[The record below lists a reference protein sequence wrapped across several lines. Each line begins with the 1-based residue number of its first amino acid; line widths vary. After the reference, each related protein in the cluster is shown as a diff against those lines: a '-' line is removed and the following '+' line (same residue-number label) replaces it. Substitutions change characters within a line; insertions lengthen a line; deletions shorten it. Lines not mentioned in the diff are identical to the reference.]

1 MCICECMC
9 VSFLFFRVYFCVSV
23 FCFPFFFFLVRVS
36 GICDNRGA
44 VLKGMGNVPLDGCHF
59 FACHFS
65 LPSQVF
71 FMATSLDREELD
83 CQKVFMSN

>member
-1 MCICECMC
+1 MC
-9 VSFLFFRVYFCVSV
+9 VLLVLSCVLLCFCVLFS
-23 FCFPFFFFLVRVS
+23 FFFFLVRVS